1 MPAQNAPRPTP
12 NVRAIDADVIKPGKP
27 RVVAHHQFSQHQVEV
42 RTAGYPQFIL
52 DNRDFGVFD
61 SQVRVF
67 EPTLLFGCRLGEST
81 RAVVVRRRFGTRI
94 PDLGSTTAH
103 AGARSGF

>member
-42 RTAGYPQFIL
+42 GTAGYPQFIV

-61 SQVRVF
+61 SQVR
-67 EPTLLFGCRLGEST
+67 CI
-81 RAVVVRRRFGTRI
+81 RADFAFRM
-94 PDLGSTTAH
+94 
-103 AGARSGF
+103 